1 MSAPLK
7 PHWTQPSYPDIQEV
21 LIGANGDA
29 EFTTK
34 SISRVE
40 LPPFALFAP
49 MSSPP
54 VTPAAAATY
63 ATVQVG
69 RNQHI
74 NLNSDLLY
82 INHSCEPS
90 LVSFST
96 SPPFL
101 FFFLSLP
108 NVRQPLTPQVFDT
121 ASRKIWVGPKGLRP
135 GDELTFFYPS
145 TEWDMAQPFS
155 CFCGTPSCRGRISGA
170 RNMSHDQLAGLWLN
184 GHIWDLL
191 AEADAQKQQ
200 QQQQQAV
207 QTKLQTTRPEN
218 GTSAPATSTAA
229 DATELALQN
238 ILTKAE
244 ATLGKADEAAE
255 AARHALAVY
264 RTTASANG
272 SHSNALYTNGN
283 GNGYA
288 ASNGAGRRGA
298 SSRELGGEMGGDTA
312 RT

>member
-7 PHWTQPSYPDIQEV
+7 PHWVQPSHPAIQEV
-21 LIGANGDA
+21 LIGNNGDS

-34 SISRVE
+34 SISRVD

-90 LVSFST
+90 L
-96 SPPFL
+96 L
-101 FFFLSLP
+101 
-108 NVRQPLTPQVFDT
+108 FDT
-121 ASRKIWVGPKGLRP
+121 SSRNVWVGPKGLRV

-170 RNMSHDQLAGLWLN
+170 RNMSRDQLAGLWLN
-184 GHIWDLL
+184 GHIWELIH
-191 AEADAQKQQ
+191 EQQ
-200 QQQQQAV
+200 QQQQQKTA
-207 QTKLQTTRPEN
+207 RPEN
-218 GTSAPATSTAA
+218 GTASAETAA
-229 DATELALQN
+229 LSAIEKALREELA
-238 ILTKAE
+238 KAE
-244 ATLGKADEAAE
+244 ESLHKADQATE
-255 AARHALAVY
+255 AARRALAAHRSGV
-264 RTTASANG
+264 TTNGKTAS
-272 SHSNALYTNGN
+272 YTNGTAHHN
-283 GNGYA
+283 GTNGI
-288 ASNGAGRRGA
+288 STNGTNGSARHGT
-298 SSRELGGEMGGDTA
+298 SSRELGGELGGDTIE